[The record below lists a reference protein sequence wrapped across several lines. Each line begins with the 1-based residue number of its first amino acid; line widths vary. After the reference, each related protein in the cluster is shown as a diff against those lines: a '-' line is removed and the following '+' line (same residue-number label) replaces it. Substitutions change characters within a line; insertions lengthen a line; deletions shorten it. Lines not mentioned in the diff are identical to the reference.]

1 MFFFRF
7 LENEEDLVNSLLR
20 GKLPGVGFPQARP
33 CTCNDGK
40 QSLRCK
46 TVNDDPQ
53 NVFPFIDRPVCCSLL
68 TVVYSAAV
76 LQDVECTLYCVCR
89 NLGMVSSATGLLSA
103 HATLSAVG
111 RFFSQEDRIDLADCI
126 MLGK

>member
-1 MFFFRF
+1 MFFFHF

-20 GKLPGVGFPQARP
+20 GKLPGVGFPQ
-33 CTCNDGK
+33 
-40 QSLRCK
+40 
-46 TVNDDPQ
+46 
-53 NVFPFIDRPVCCSLL
+53 
-68 TVVYSAAV
+68 
-76 LQDVECTLYCVCR
+76 CTLYCVCR